1 MKSKTYKAKITLW
14 IDIDLNNSFPQFE
27 DKFSD
32 NGELNSW
39 FEVFKD
45 NEEQNL
51 NNLFESYNVKL
62 SKLDFGFFHPSQFT

>member
-39 FEVFKD
+39 FDVFKSCKFK
-45 NEEQNL
+45 N
-51 NNLFESYNVKL
+51 
-62 SKLDFGFFHPSQFT
+62 